1 MTHSPEQQRK
11 LSPEYWDGRDILDA
25 SLFTDEPSVPE
36 DVHLSHKK
44 FNYARGQLQYG
55 VGQLA
60 AGNATE
66 IRYEATEFNPELE
79 EGSLVIIDDEDIM
92 RWVYDDPDRRPV
104 GRIPESSGPPVTR
117 PYSSLWLNNQDGTSE
132 PISDLGVERI
142 VFADEHTLYT
152 RSLRW
157 GVIVEQ
163 DKTKF
168 IQPFLFNT
176 TKLLPDGDIHTPY
189 AARERLLNMPA
200 RPMPVSIGTVNV
212 GPKLTDIRYGQTT
225 TSLARVRSVD
235 IVYPASGSR
244 EPAKSRRRWSA
255 SLFPRL
261 DINRS

>member
-11 LSPEYWDGRDILDA
+11 LSPEYWDGYDILDA
-25 SLFTDEPSVPE
+25 SLFTDEPAAPE
-36 DVHLSHKK
+36 DVHLSYKK
-44 FNYARGQLQYG
+44 FNYVRGQLQYG
-55 VGQLA
+55 VGQVA

-79 EGSLVIIDDEDIM
+79 EGSLVIIDDEDII

-117 PYSSLWLNNQDGTSE
+117 PYSSLWLNNQDGTPE
-132 PISDLGVERI
+132 PISDLGVERV
-142 VFADEHTLYT
+142 VFVDEHTVYT

-163 DKTKF
+163 AKTRV
-168 IQPFLFNT
+168 IQPFLFNA
-176 TKLLPDGDIHTPY
+176 TKLLPNGDIHTPD
-189 AARERLLNMPA
+189 AGKESLLSMPA
-200 RPMPVSIGTVNV
+200 RPMPVSIGAVNV
-212 GPKLTDIRYGQTT
+212 GPKLTNRRYGQTI

-244 EPAKSRRRWSA
+244 ELARSRRRWSG

-261 DINRS
+261 GINRP